1 MEKIMNRR
9 TFAWVAVL
17 AVGLNGCSGMG
28 SMGSTASLYQQ
39 LGGTDAVSKLAG
51 NMVTS
56 SLKDPRLSGLLGTV
70 NPTAATPKVADQ
82 MCAALG
88 GGCKAPFTDQQVA
101 AAADRLTPE
110 QKTAVSENFGSSLGS
125 VTNNPVLKE
134 AVTKS
139 LGSKMGGV
147 LGVLM

>member
-1 MEKIMNRR
+1 MNRR
-9 TFAWVAVL
+9 TFTSLEGVAVL
-17 AVGLNGCSGMG
+17 AIGPNGCSGMG

-39 LGGTDAVSKLAG
+39 LGGMDSMSKLAG
-51 NMVTS
+51 NMVS
-56 SLKDPRLSGLLGTV
+56 SSMKDPRLAGLLGKV

-88 GGCKAPFTDQQVA
+88 GGCKAPLTDQQVA
-101 AAADRLTPE
+101 AGAARLTPE
-110 QKTAVSENFGSSLGS
+110 QKTAVSENFGSSLNS
-125 VTNNPVLKE
+125 VTNNAVLRE

-147 LGVLM
+147 LGALM

>member
-1 MEKIMNRR
+1 MNRR
-9 TFAWVAVL
+9 TLGRLAGVAVL
-17 AVGLNGCSGMG
+17 AVGLSGCAGMG
-28 SMGSTASLYQQ
+28 SMGSAASLYQQ
-39 LGGTDAVSKLAG
+39 IGGTDAVSKLAG
-51 NMVTS
+51 NMLTS
-56 SLKDPRLSGLLGTV
+56 SMKDPRLAGLLGKV

-110 QKTAVSENFGSSLGS
+110 QKTAVSENFGSSLNS
-125 VTNNPVLKE
+125 VTSNPALRD

-147 LGVLM
+147 LGALM

>member
-1 MEKIMNRR
+1 M
-9 TFAWVAVL
+9 
-17 AVGLNGCSGMG
+17 
-28 SMGSTASLYQQ
+28 
-39 LGGTDAVSKLAG
+39 
-51 NMVTS
+51 
-56 SLKDPRLSGLLGTV
+56 KDPRLAGLLGKV

-101 AAADRLTPE
+101 AGADRLTPE
-110 QKTAVSENFGSSLGS
+110 QKTAVSENFGSSLSS
-125 VTNNPVLKE
+125 VTNNAVLRE

-147 LGVLM
+147 LGALM

>member
-1 MEKIMNRR
+1 MNRR
-9 TFAWVAVL
+9 TFTSLASFAVL
-17 AVGLNGCSGMG
+17 AIGLNGCSGMG
-28 SMGSTASLYQQ
+28 SMGSAASLYQQ
-39 LGGTDAVSKLAG
+39 IGGTDAVSKLAG
-51 NMVTS
+51 NMLTS
-56 SLKDPRLSGLLGTV
+56 SMKDPRLAGLLGKV
-70 NPTAATPKVADQ
+70 NPSAATPKVADQ

-110 QKTAVSENFGSSLGS
+110 QKTAVSENFGSSLNS
-125 VTNNPVLKE
+125 VTSNPALRD

-147 LGVLM
+147 LGALI